1 MNTLKK
7 AEIFNKKLKK
17 QKVLKLDA
25 YKESIMYLLLNDT
38 SILSIQKY
46 LLEKEKIHV
55 SYSNLYAYTKKI
67 SISNDKKI
75 DSNTNSKVLFQKSDY
90 EKIEEYCEQLKIDF
104 IPRSEHFN
112 YQTIES
118 IINYFVKKS
127 QDSRIPIL
135 EVKSKNDDSLVI
147 DNNIK
152 TYTLGAKVS
161 KKMNMDSD

>member
-17 QKVLKLDA
+17 QKALKLDA
-25 YKESIMYLLLNDT
+25 YKESIMYLLSNDT

-46 LLEKEKIHV
+46 LLEKEKITI

-67 SISNDKKI
+67 PISN
-75 DSNTNSKVLFQKSDY
+75 SNTNSKVLSQQSNY

-104 IPRSEHFN
+104 IPRSEHFK

-118 IINYFVKKS
+118 VINYFVKKS
-127 QDSRIPIL
+127 QEPRIPIL
-135 EVKSKNDDSLVI
+135 KDKSKNDDSPI
-147 DNNIK
+147 NNIK

-161 KKMNMDSD
+161 KKMNIDGA

>member
-17 QKVLKLDA
+17 QKALKLDS
-25 YKESIMYLLLNDT
+25 YKESIIYLLSKDT

-46 LLEKEKIHV
+46 LLEKEKITV
-55 SYSNLYAYTKKI
+55 SYSTLYKYVEKI
-67 SISNDKKI
+67 SISNDKKT
-75 DSNTNSKVLFQKSDY
+75 DSNAKSKVLSQQSNH

-104 IPRSEHFN
+104 IPKSEHFK

-118 IINYFVKKS
+118 VINYFVKKS
-127 QDSRIPIL
+127 QETKIPIL
-135 EVKSKNDDSLVI
+135 EAKSKNDNSLI

-161 KKMNMDSD
+161 KKMYMDSD

>member
-17 QKVLKLDA
+17 QKALKLDA
-25 YKESIMYLLLNDT
+25 YKESIIYLLSKDT

-46 LLEKEKIHV
+46 LLEKEKISI
-55 SYSNLYAYTKKI
+55 SYSNLHAYTKKI
-67 SISNDKKI
+67 SISNDKKT
-75 DSNTNSKVLFQKSDY
+75 DSNTNSKALFQKSNY
-90 EKIEEYCEQLKIDF
+90 EKIEDYCEQLKKDF
-104 IPRSEHFN
+104 IPRSEHFK

-118 IINYFVKKS
+118 VINYFVQKS
-127 QDSRIPIL
+127 QETKIPIL
-135 EVKSKNDDSLVI
+135 EAKSKNDDSLM

-161 KKMNMDSD
+161 KKMYMDSD

>member
-17 QKVLKLDA
+17 QKALKLDA
-25 YKESIMYLLLNDT
+25 YKESIIYLLSKDT
-38 SILSIQKY
+38 SILSIQRY
-46 LLEKEKIHV
+46 LLEKEKISI
-55 SYSNLYAYTKKI
+55 SYSNLYAYTKNI
-67 SISNDKKI
+67 SISNDKKT
-75 DSNTNSKVLFQKSDY
+75 DPNTNSKVLSQKSNY

-104 IPRSEHFN
+104 IPRSEHFK

-118 IINYFVKKS
+118 VINYFVQKS
-127 QDSRIPIL
+127 QETKIPIL
-135 EVKSKNDDSLVI
+135 EAKSKNDDSLM

-161 KKMNMDSD
+161 KKMYMDSD

>member
-17 QKVLKLDA
+17 QKALKLDS
-25 YKESIMYLLLNDT
+25 YKESIIYLLSKDT
-38 SILSIQKY
+38 SILSIQRY
-46 LLEKEKIHV
+46 LLEKEKISI
-55 SYSNLYAYTKKI
+55 SYSNLYAYIKKI
-67 SISNDKKI
+67 SISNDKKT
-75 DSNTNSKVLFQKSDY
+75 DSNTNSKALFKQSNY

-104 IPRSEHFN
+104 IPRSEHFK

-118 IINYFVKKS
+118 VINYFVKKS
-127 QDSRIPIL
+127 QETKIPIL
-135 EVKSKNDDSLVI
+135 EAKSKNDDSLM

-161 KKMNMDSD
+161 KKMYMDSD